1 MAFGIIVID
10 KNGVIS
16 KKQLNS
22 VDQLGEIYKKCS
34 SSRNATALEYP
45 KLTTWEF
52 NEDGNK
58 FYIDLYGK
66 KTGRAGFENKYDLP
80 PPVDKMLLF
89 NSFALVKYTKK
100 KSVIRLETLTPE
112 MWKTHY
118 ETLFGGFEDLKSEEA
133 SEDELENVPEKYKTA
148 DGYLKDDFVVDNNEI
163 ENEESDYDSDANEE
177 KEEDDSDDEEDAEET
192 PSDVKS
198 DEDVD
203 DDDEDIEFEDDDA
216 ELTHEEYEDSDGSD
230 ADD

>member
-22 VDQLGEIYKKCS
+22 VEQLSEIYKKCS
-34 SSRNATALEYP
+34 TSRNASASEYP

-52 NEDGNK
+52 SEEGQK

-80 PPVDKMLLF
+80 PPVDKTLLF
-89 NSFALVKYTKK
+89 NSFALVKYTKTNTDIHL
-100 KSVIRLETLTPE
+100 KSLTPE
-112 MWKTHY
+112 MWKNHY

-148 DGYLKDDFVVDNNEI
+148 DGYLKDDFVADNNEI
-163 ENEESDYDSDANEE
+163 ENEESDYDSDV
-177 KEEDDSDDEEDAEET
+177 DEEDAESSDNDKEDGET

-198 DEDVD
+198 EAD
-203 DDDEDIEFEDDDA
+203 DSEDIEFEDDDA
-216 ELTHEEYEDSDGSD
+216 ELTHEEYEESDNES
-230 ADD
+230 